1 MKEYEKIFNII
12 CQKFDNK
19 ISTLDIISWL
29 NNFDKE
35 DWDKALNLLIH
46 FEYYTLKNVINEYD
60 NQLETIKKNLSSKK
74 KIYINSVGKI
84 GKSGASMI
92 YFAKKTNFFLNK
104 NCQIIDN
111 NEFNKLTP
119 DDLLI
124 LIDDF
129 SGSGDTISTY
139 YGEIKTLIPEGINV
153 FALTVAYTSK
163 AKNHLDKIGIQI
175 FGNIRFPAFQKRG
188 SIFGYPPKVIAMREF
203 SFKYGNLLFNLKKYD
218 DKETKLHPLGFDNSQ
233 CLIGFEH
240 SIPNNTLPI
249 IWAEK
254 EYTLNDINKIWQPI
268 FPRYGELTIDELQQI
283 KKENTYWNS
292 IVYKLNIGND
302 ILNPK
307 NKFNKNDLQIISIIN
322 LKSKKKNALN
332 ICQVL
337 GINVDEYEQL
347 IEKMKILELI
357 NTENDLTEKA
367 LKIYSEIL
375 KSAKVKSKINPAQQI
390 LIEED
395 FLYLPKQ
402 FQGSS

>member
-1 MKEYEKIFNII
+1 MKEYENIFTII
-12 CQKFDNK
+12 CERFDDK

-60 NQLETIKKNLSSKK
+60 NQLKIIKKSLTKKK

-92 YFAKKTNFFLNK
+92 YFAKKTNFFLNR

-111 NEFNKLTP
+111 DEFNKLTP

-129 SGSGDTISTY
+129 SGSGETISKY
-139 YGEIKTLIPEGINV
+139 YEKIKVLIPEGINTFV
-153 FALTVAYTSK
+153 LTVAYTAK

-175 FGNIRFPAFQKRG
+175 FGNLRFPVFQKRG

-203 SFKYGNLLFNLKKYD
+203 SFKYGNQLFNLKKYD
-218 DKETKLHPLGFDNSQ
+218 DKETKLHPLGYDNSQ

-254 EYTLNDINKIWQPI
+254 EYTFEDINKIWQPI
-268 FPRYGELTIDELQQI
+268 FPRYGELSNDELQKI

-292 IVYKLNIGND
+292 VVYRLNIGNE
-302 ILNPK
+302 ILNPN
-307 NKFNKNDLQIISIIN
+307 NKFNKNNLQIISIIN
-322 LKSKKKNALN
+322 LKGKKKNALN

-337 GINVDEYEQL
+337 GINIDEYEKL
-347 IEKMKILELI
+347 IQKMKVLELI
-357 NTENDLTEKA
+357 NIENNLTEKA

-375 KSAKVKSKINPAQQI
+375 KTAKVKSKINPVKQI
-390 LIEED
+390 LLEED